1 MDECMYICIYMNM
14 DIFSS
19 ILRILLSSLLYI
31 LPDGT
36 LHSNDCP
43 VLLLTIFTLNLGAF
57 GSPIK

>member
-1 MDECMYICIYMNM
+1 MYMNM

-19 ILRILLSSLLYI
+19 ILCNFLSSLLYI

-43 VLLLTIFTLNLGAF
+43 VLLLTIFTLNLGAL
-57 GSPIK
+57 GSPRK